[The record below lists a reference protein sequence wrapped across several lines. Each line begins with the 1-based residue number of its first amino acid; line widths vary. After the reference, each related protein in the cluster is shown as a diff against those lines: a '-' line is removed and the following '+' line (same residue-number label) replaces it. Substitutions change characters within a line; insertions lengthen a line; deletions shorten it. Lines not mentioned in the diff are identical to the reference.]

1 MQPSIGAQLNR
12 ASSPIRQRLRSGK
25 RYVVDL
31 HWDSLNNLS
40 DCTVEELT
48 RYIEELGNPLRS
60 DSFSSIATVSARED
74 FETAIDNIKQGIFL
88 FGFPTVPTLFQLLP
102 PPRRFE
108 RVRKCTNSRG
118 KNFKTTTSRAVMDS
132 PSDLSPN
139 APPSGFDE
147 SNNYFSNLQAPPA
160 PPSSSSTGQASTEGS
175 VDSSGFE
182 KVDHDV
188 LEEYGQQFVNEMQQ
202 SLFGKPLEAD
212 SSKQDMSSGPRDDV
226 LEKSYG
232 GDLIDIPKNET
243 YPDQAKLTA
252 GDHPTEDTKQ
262 ASNTMHSFDLL
273 GDVVP
278 EVHDTK
284 SVPTERSHG
293 TGTHDHFHHDDA
305 PFEPVGRGGVPLDQL
320 IEDQVAEVH
329 GDVDEVLH
337 RMQETDEFKHNVEKK
352 EEHVEKKEERHIPED
367 SDSDHPDF
375 RSQTP
380 EVEESTFNR
389 RGPLTIPE
397 VSEKVPGDDLL
408 EDDHQHDRFGFEKE
422 PRPPTPPKD
431 ISEESVKPSAFS
443 LAHGTGSSP
452 SHPDVLHPILKHGG
466 SQSAEPWTQS
476 SDEWMCSVRAT
487 DPEVWAQLRATM
499 SVFNEDTG
507 NLVKQ

>member
-1 MQPSIGAQLNR
+1 MT
-12 ASSPIRQRLRSGK
+12 RS
-25 RYVVDL
+25 
-31 HWDSLNNLS
+31 
-40 DCTVEELT
+40 
-48 RYIEELGNPLRS
+48 
-60 DSFSSIATVSARED
+60 
-74 FETAIDNIKQGIFL
+74 Q
-88 FGFPTVPTLFQLLP
+88 
-102 PPRRFE
+102 
-108 RVRKCTNSRG
+108 
-118 KNFKTTTSRAVMDS
+118 
-132 PSDLSPN
+132 
-139 APPSGFDE
+139 
-147 SNNYFSNLQAPPA
+147 
-160 PPSSSSTGQASTEGS
+160 
-175 VDSSGFE
+175 
-182 KVDHDV
+182 
-188 LEEYGQQFVNEMQQ
+188 
-202 SLFGKPLEAD
+202 
-212 SSKQDMSSGPRDDV
+212 
-226 LEKSYG
+226 
-232 GDLIDIPKNET
+232 
-243 YPDQAKLTA
+243 
-252 GDHPTEDTKQ
+252 
-262 ASNTMHSFDLL
+262 
-273 GDVVP
+273 
-278 EVHDTK
+278 DTK

-397 VSEKVPGDDLL
+397 VPEKVPGDDLL

-466 SQSAEPWTQS
+466 SQSAEPWFDFKTI
-476 SDEWMCSVRAT
+476 
-487 DPEVWAQLRATM
+487 DPRRKCNFYFFLCIETA
-499 SVFNEDTG
+499 F
-507 NLVKQ
+507 